1 MLEETTD
8 SAFSEPPRRA
18 GANAEWSRMMFAG
31 YVRSNGGEIPYLSPV
46 RFLPSIMTLLNIRLI
61 RVW

>member
-1 MLEETTD
+1 MVTVGD
-8 SAFSEPPRRA
+8 
-18 GANAEWSRMMFAG
+18 
-31 YVRSNGGEIPYLSPV
+31 IHYLSPV